1 MLCCKN
7 SVQNSLGSVPVYLN
21 VYDLTP
27 MNGYAY
33 WLGLGV
39 YHSGVQV
46 HGVEYAFGAHE
57 YPTTGIFEGEPKK
70 CEGFIFRKT
79 ILIGWTEKTPGEV
92 RGVMEELADKYKGN
106 AYDLITKNCNHFC
119 NDACVKL
126 TSNPIPSWVNR
137 LARIGFFCHCI
148 IPMSLKSTKVRHHRM
163 EDKSSEGES
172 NKPQSSS
179 NNPTLSSNP
188 SVEKESKKCQS
199 SSSKLTPS
207 SNPSVEGD
215 RKKSQSSS
223 NKLTPSSN
231 PSVEGDSK
239 KSQSSSNKPT
249 PPSNISPA
257 SSQSPPTAK
266 SKSSKK
272 TRSPLPPS
280 TPLTSDSGAS

>member
-7 SVQNSLGSVPVYLN
+7 PVKNARGSVPVYLN

-57 YPTTGIFEGEPKK
+57 YPTTGIFEGEPRK

-92 RGVMEELADKYKGN
+92 RGVMEELAPKYQGN
-106 AYDLITKNCNHFC
+106 DYNLITKNCNHFC
-119 NDACVKL
+119 SDACVRL

-163 EDKSSEGES
+163 EDKSSEGDS
-172 NKPQSSS
+172 KKPQSSLKRTAR
-179 NNPTLSSNP
+179 NLRVPSSNP
-188 SVEKESKKCQS
+188 SVEEDSKKPQS
-199 SSSKLTPS
+199 NSNNPS
-207 SNPSVEGD
+207 SNPSVEGEI
-215 RKKSQSSS
+215 KK
-223 NKLTPSSN
+223 P
-231 PSVEGDSK
+231 
-239 KSQSSSNKPT
+239 QSSSNKPT
-249 PPSNISPA
+249 PSSNPSSA
-257 SSQSPPTAK
+257 SLRSPPIAK
-266 SKSSKK
+266 STSSNK
-272 TRSPLPPS
+272 TRSPPPAS
-280 TPLTSDSGAS
+280 TAFTSDSNAS

>member
-7 SVQNSLGSVPVYLN
+7 SVQTGRGSVPVYLN

-46 HGVEYAFGAHE
+46 HEVEYAFGAHE

-79 ILIGWTEKTPGEV
+79 ILIGWTEKTTEEV

-106 AYDLITKNCNHFC
+106 AYNLITKNCNHFC
-119 NDACVKL
+119 SDACVKL

-137 LARIGFFCHCI
+137 LARIVIIGVGFFCHCI

-163 EDKSSEGES
+163 EDKTSEGDS
-172 NKPQSSS
+172 KKPQSSS

-188 SVEKESKKCQS
+188 SGEGNKKPR
-199 SSSKLTPS
+199 SSSKNPTPS
-207 SNPSVEGD
+207 SNTSGEGD
-215 RKKSQSSS
+215 NKK
-223 NKLTPSSN
+223 KP
-231 PSVEGDSK
+231 
-239 KSQSSSNKPT
+239 QSSSNKPT
-249 PPSNISPA
+249 PFSNPSTA
-257 SSQSPPTAK
+257 SSQSPPIAK
-266 SKSSKK
+266 STSSKK

-280 TPLTSDSGAS
+280 SPLTSDSNAS